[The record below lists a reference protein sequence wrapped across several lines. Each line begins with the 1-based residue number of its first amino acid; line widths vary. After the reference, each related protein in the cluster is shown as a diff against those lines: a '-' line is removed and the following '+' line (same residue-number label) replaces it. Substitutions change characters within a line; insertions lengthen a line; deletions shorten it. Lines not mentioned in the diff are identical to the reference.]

1 MTKRSYLTRIFGSS
15 PVRPMQ
21 EHMKEVTECVNE
33 LKNFIR
39 AAVAGNWDDAARHQA
54 RIGSLENK
62 ADKIKKEIRLHLP
75 KGLFMPVSRVDLLE
89 MLRIQD
95 LVANKAKDVA
105 GLMLGRRMRIPDHL
119 GPKIIEYLDRSADAT
134 EQARRAINELDE
146 LVETGFRGA
155 EVELV
160 QSMIKQLDAIEK
172 DTDNFQIQLRA
183 ELFAMES
190 SLPPVDVMFLYE
202 VIDDIGEIA
211 DLSQRVGS
219 RLEYLLAR

>member
-1 MTKRSYLTRIFGSS
+1 M
-15 PVRPMQ
+15 
-21 EHMKEVTECVNE
+21 EVTECVNE

-39 AAVAGNWDDAARHQA
+39 AAVAGKWDDAAKHQA

-75 KGLFMPVSRVDLLE
+75 KGLFLPVSRVDLLE

-119 GPKIIEYLDRSADAT
+119 GPKFIEYLDRSADAT

-202 VIDDIGEIA
+202 VIDDIGDIA